1 MRPRVE
7 LRPATSDDSELIFE
21 LITEL
26 AVYEREPDA
35 VETTPE
41 LLRAQLASDRCPFE
55 CLIAELDGR
64 PAGFALFF
72 QNYSTWKGRPG
83 LYLEDL
89 YVKES
94 ARKSGV
100 GGALLVAL
108 ARIAIEREYARME
121 WSVLDWNQLAIDF
134 YKSLGAL
141 PMSEWTTFRL
151 TGAALK
157 QLAERET
164 GAG

>member
-1 MRPRVE
+1 MTANVH
-7 LRPATSDDSELIFE
+7 LRGATPDDCELIFQ

-26 AVYEREPDA
+26 AIYEREPQA
-35 VETTPE
+35 VETTPAVI
-41 LLRAQLASDRCPFE
+41 RGQLESGKCPFE
-55 CLIAELDGR
+55 CLIAELAGE
-64 PAGFALFF
+64 PARFALFF

-89 YVKES
+89 FVRES

-108 ARIAIEREYARME
+108 ARIAVERGYGRME

-134 YKSLGAL
+134 YKSLGAF
-141 PMSEWTTFRL
+141 PMSDWTTFRL
-151 TGAALK
+151 TGEPLRELAA
-157 QLAERET
+157 R
-164 GAG
+164 

>member
-1 MRPRVE
+1 MNARVQ
-7 LRPATSDDSELIFE
+7 LRSATPDDCELIFE

-26 AVYEREPDA
+26 AVYEREPQA
-35 VETTPE
+35 VETSPAV
-41 LLRAQLASDRCPFE
+41 LRAQLESDRCPFE
-55 CLIAELDGR
+55 CLIADLDGE

-89 YVKES
+89 FVRDS

-108 ARIAIEREYARME
+108 ARIAVERGYGRME

-134 YKSLGAL
+134 YRSLGAV
-141 PMSEWTTFRL
+141 PMSDWTTFRL
-151 TGAALK
+151 AGEPLK
-157 QLAERET
+157 ELAER
-164 GAG
+164 